1 MAGWSC
7 CVRGGG
13 KLGGEGFVHS
23 CNSFLLI
30 IFWRNGWRCTSVG
43 ADGVPTLLPPGCL
56 HGKRSVNLAR
66 PEKAGREVEQI
77 SVCGPMAYERVKM
90 RVVPL
95 TWISFFWTTFVNV
108 IYIYIYIR
116 ACAIIRR
123 GRGASGVWET
133 KFKQLNPEAARGA
146 TQEPI
151 SGNNIVTNP

>member
-90 RVVPL
+90 RVVSSYLSCIFPNCICSWGEL
-95 TWISFFWTTFVNV
+95 SSDELCSKLHQAPPHLWPQRETPNKEL
-108 IYIYIYIR
+108 IR
-116 ACAIIRR
+116 I
-123 GRGASGVWET
+123 GSKTSLPG
-133 KFKQLNPEAARGA
+133 
-146 TQEPI
+146 
-151 SGNNIVTNP
+151 SGNQDQAASIW